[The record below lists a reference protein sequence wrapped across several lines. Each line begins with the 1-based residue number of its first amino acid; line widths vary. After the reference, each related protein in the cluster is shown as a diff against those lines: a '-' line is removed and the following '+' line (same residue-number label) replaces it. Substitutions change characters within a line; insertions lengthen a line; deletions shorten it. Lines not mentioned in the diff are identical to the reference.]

1 MAIDDPFA
9 AEALAELPL
18 SPAPLVRV
26 LAQLRFPAITSL
38 ARAEFV
44 APFQEALRR
53 TYPILRV
60 EPAPNVI
67 INGAAVALG
76 SAPTWRLHDKSDSWR
91 VSLAQDFVALET
103 VSYGSRSDFFAR
115 WKEVLSALQKVAE
128 LSTYDRHGVRYINRL
143 TGSDLAD
150 LRALVRTEVLGVS
163 ATPFAATL
171 DQSLC
176 ESRFR
181 RDTTNLN
188 ARWGILPANATTDPG
203 IEPVNEPSWILDL
216 DMFAGGQR
224 DFQVSAAIAEG
235 ITFAERLYA
244 FFRWSVTDELL
255 RRRGG
260 LR

>member
-1 MAIDDPFA
+1 MALDDPFA
-9 AEALAELPL
+9 AEPIPELPL

-44 APFQEALRR
+44 APFQETLRR
-53 TYPILRV
+53 TYSILRV
-60 EPAPNVI
+60 EQAQSVI
-67 INGAAVALG
+67 IGGAAVALG

-103 VSYGSRSDFFAR
+103 IAYDSRRDFFAR
-115 WKEVLSALQKVAE
+115 WKEVLEALQKVADV
-128 LSTYDRHGVRYINRL
+128 STYDRHGVRYINRL
-143 TGSDLAD
+143 TGPDLTD
-150 LRALVRTEVLGVS
+150 LRKLVRTEVLGVS
-163 ATPFAATL
+163 GTTFTAKL

-176 ESRFR
+176 ETRFR
-181 RDTTNLN
+181 QDATSLN

-203 IEPVNEPSWILDL
+203 IEPVNEPSWILDV
-216 DMFAGGQR
+216 DMFISGPR
-224 DFQVSAAIAEG
+224 EFQVSAAIAEG
-235 ITFAERLYA
+235 TQFAERLYA